1 MTRVCVIVILLLGT
15 LQSDCDAQTT
25 LCEHLKIF
33 SGEAVQQ
40 LPTPTIRAAAQEYII
55 GRQFEL
61 VNEYGIAIAHYK
73 KATELDDRAYA
84 PWVGIANSLTA
95 MGRFETAV
103 AVWRE
108 VLSRNQSHGEALLV
122 VGLDDTRVGDLEN
135 ARRWLSRRRLQDKD
149 DPVESLL
156 RDSALLSVLKKQ
168 NNQEVMK
175 LLQENFQLTFDSAV
189 TTLIDQNNRGNWVG
203 VMQQLVDVGAA
214 SIAVQVATAATP
226 YVDGKNLSALLTA
239 LPLLEVA
246 SFGDGSLTLEIYR
259 KVSLTQDIPLAPRWF
274 EPVSLAAALSMAA
287 QSMSV
292 LGAIEAPIKLYES
305 SLAIEPNDSLTANN
319 LAWMRLNRDGA
330 TKEVMELCNRAF
342 ELQPDAPFIMDT
354 LGWMYV
360 VTGKPEK
367 AIPLFVGA
375 LELESQPS
383 PETYVHLGDAYWL
396 AGESDKAIHSW
407 RTAWI
412 LLNAAE
418 TRQAYLEGYMSMA
431 YSVWGI
437 SVATPEALYDLELG
451 ELTRNLMEKIT
462 AFENENFPKVSGLV
476 ELDGAK

>member
-175 LLQENFQLTFDSAV
+175 LLQENQKIKIT
-189 TTLIDQNNRGNWVG
+189 
-203 VMQQLVDVGAA
+203 
-214 SIAVQVATAATP
+214 
-226 YVDGKNLSALLTA
+226 
-239 LPLLEVA
+239 E
-246 SFGDGSLTLEIYR
+246 EI
-259 KVSLTQDIPLAPRWF
+259 
-274 EPVSLAAALSMAA
+274 
-287 QSMSV
+287 
-292 LGAIEAPIKLYES
+292 G
-305 SLAIEPNDSLTANN
+305 
-319 LAWMRLNRDGA
+319 
-330 TKEVMELCNRAF
+330 
-342 ELQPDAPFIMDT
+342 
-354 LGWMYV
+354 
-360 VTGKPEK
+360 
-367 AIPLFVGA
+367 
-375 LELESQPS
+375 LESCSNLLMLGQLRS
-383 PETYVHLGDAYWL
+383 PFKLQQRQHLTW
-396 AGESDKAIHSW
+396 
-407 RTAWI
+407 TARI
-412 LLNAAE
+412 
-418 TRQAYLEGYMSMA
+418 
-431 YSVWGI
+431 
-437 SVATPEALYDLELG
+437 
-451 ELTRNLMEKIT
+451 
-462 AFENENFPKVSGLV
+462 
-476 ELDGAK
+476 